1 MEIYKHN
8 KLIYPGR
15 STSGLFSECIQA
27 LGYLYNGLKRANP
40 HWATWTVAKFLDMMK
55 EKGLDIYPELDMSN
69 ALKTYCHDRYRVK
82 SAAGTPPDIWYDFFA
97 PTSKSRLPLISTK
110 IDTNTTMAKDC
121 LGRLQ
126 VAFKYP
132 RGTAESDPRVRNM
145 LREDEHGRM
154 CMDMVRS
161 TWGVCGGCT
170 LLDPIDQ
177 SAFLNNILYDFMSIY
192 FEPNNNIK
200 RMRDTYIKKYK
211 INPGRTCYTYIRRTD
226 KLNIE
231 ASSINNNKTFNHLNR
246 ILNKNKNINTILL
259 QTDDIQLIPEFKSQL
274 KSNIKLKIINETFS
288 ELSDDE
294 LDINNINID
303 ANIVSRPT
311 HRTGD
316 ENTRI
321 SLAKAFMAS
330 ILIGVRCKCS
340 IMTPSNV
347 VPIFNM
353 WKVMKNKLGPETD
366 ILLTT

>member
-1 MEIYKHN
+1 MGMYKHN
-8 KLIYPGR
+8 KLVYPGR
-15 STSGLFSECIQA
+15 QSSGLFSECIQT
-27 LGYLYNGLKRANP
+27 LGYLYSGLNRARP
-40 HWATWTVAKFLDMMK
+40 HWATWTVAQFLDTMK
-55 EKGLDIYPELDMSN
+55 EKGLDIYPELDMS
-69 ALKTYCHDRYRVK
+69 AAFKTY
-82 SAAGTPPDIWYDFFA
+82 SSPDSPKHLFYDFFA
-97 PTSKSRLPLISTK
+97 PADKSRSPLISTK

-121 LGRLQ
+121 FQRLL
-126 VAFKYP
+126 VAWKETRDDRTGHP
-132 RGTAESDPRVRNM
+132 RIRNM

-154 CMDMVRS
+154 CMDMVRA

-177 SAFLNNILYDFMSIY
+177 SAFFNNILYDFMSIY

-200 RMRDTYIKKYK
+200 RMRDAYIKKYK

-226 KLNIE
+226 KLKSE
-231 ASSINNNKTFNHLNR
+231 ASSIDSNKIFNHLNR

-303 ANIVSRPT
+303 ANIVSRPA

-316 ENTRI
+316 VNTRI

-347 VPIFNM
+347 VPVFNM
-353 WKVMKNKLGPETD
+353 WKVMKNKMNPETD
-366 ILLTT
+366 MLLTT